1 VPRLFFGDAYIATGL
16 LFQTRDRRD
25 LTARLGGPRTQAG
38 RPHSQN
44 SRSGSELGPTAGAH
58 RTASFGLVYWAL
70 VRVQAGRAQVILAL
84 VPLLTLLLAIAHR
97 QERLHWSGVGGAIL
111 ALLGVGTI
119 FWSAAAHGGDA
130 PAGSIAALLAAAV
143 CIAEAAVLIKSFPR
157 VHPATLNAVAMA
169 VGAAILLLI
178 SAIAQERWSV
188 PSRPETWVALG
199 FLSVIGSVIVFS
211 LYLFIL
217 GRWPASTSSYSFV
230 LFPIVAVILSAQMDR
245 EPLSLTLLV
254 GGVLVISGVYLG
266 ALVRSPSA
274 T

>member
-1 VPRLFFGDAYIATGL
+1 MTIRGRGDRLTWLAFAILVLLGGGNGVAIRFSNRELAPFWGAALRFGIASLL
-16 LFQTRDRRD
+16 LFGVLLIRR
-25 LTARLGGPRTQAG
+25 LEMPRGRALLG
-38 RPHSQN
+38 S
-44 SRSGSELGPTAGAH
+44 LVFGALNFA
-58 RTASFGLVYWAL
+58 ASFGLVYWAL

-230 LFPIVAVILSAQMDR
+230 L
-245 EPLSLTLLV
+245 
-254 GGVLVISGVYLG
+254 
-266 ALVRSPSA
+266 SPSLR
-274 T
+274 